1 MSCFADRLHRLVA
14 DARDRSSLH
23 PLLGVR
29 TAIGLVRFV
38 LRLLR
43 GAGPAHPDGMTG
55 KDAADGE

>member
-1 MSCFADRLHRLVA
+1 VA